1 MKIPEHVKTTF
12 LVYPELYEEFYRNF
26 LRKNEFKHLILA
38 SVLLH
43 LTFET
48 AVTYYMRH
56 FINYVIDGLKNG
68 PILQFWNN
76 TYEYED
82 LPKKLDF
89 FYFAILSA
97 DENGKNIIKNTK
109 DFYNRLAS
117 LRNKIVHGHEVSE
130 KKFHDGKIEKSK
142 LATKID
148 ANELEKLYNEF
159 WLSIENLLN
168 LFILANSILPMK
180 IKWKE
185 ELIKQAFIDEP
196 INKFREIEKKYR

>member
-1 MKIPEHVKTTF
+1 MKTQESVTTIY

-26 LRKNEFKHLILA
+26 LKKNEFKHLILA

-48 AVTYYMRH
+48 VITHYVRH

-76 TYEYED
+76 TYEHED

-89 FYFAILSA
+89 FYFAILLGN
-97 DENGKNIIKNTK
+97 DGGKNIIKDAK
-109 DFYNRLAS
+109 DFYGRLAS
-117 LRNKIVHGHEVSE
+117 LRNKIVHGHEVS
-130 KKFHDGKIEKSK
+130 KKEFKDGKIEKSK
-142 LATKID
+142 LAAKLD

-159 WLSIENLLN
+159 WLRIESLLN
-168 LFILANSILPMK
+168 LFILANSILPIE

-185 ELIKQAFIDEP
+185 VLIKQAFIDEP
-196 INKFREIEKKYR
+196 INKFREIEKINK